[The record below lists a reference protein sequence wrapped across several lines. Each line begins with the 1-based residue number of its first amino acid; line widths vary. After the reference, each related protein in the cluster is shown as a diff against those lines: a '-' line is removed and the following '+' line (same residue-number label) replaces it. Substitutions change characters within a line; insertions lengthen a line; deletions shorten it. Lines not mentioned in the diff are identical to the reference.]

1 MKAIDRLKLELSNQ
15 PYFTDE
21 EYTQFLTEN
30 NIDANKDYIKDIH
43 QYDLLQTVIDIFE
56 AVSNDI
62 NVMRSISTS
71 FASIGQ
77 AYEYIQNRIEQT
89 KDKQAA
95 IPLKYEGSSC
105 FSMMFV
111 KGKQQGTVAPIPIE
125 DIQGLK

>member
-125 DIQGLK
+125 DIKGLN